1 MRQWIDLIFNL
12 FSPFAKNPPQIDIL
26 VKGIFG
32 TYVSLCT
39 ERKCDK
45 RAKSKRQCWAQ
56 FSWSLVW
63 DAGTRAVFTVSKGE
77 VHICFREIL
86 TYSCIVLHFNGTLL
100 IWLKGGVPQ
109 PHYLVRFERESS
121 RLDQNVPPHGC
132 IFRATLAA
140 EAGDVNENC
149 PLLELLNK
157 YLIAEMLL
165 ASSLFSSF
173 MEESVVLT
181 TINDV
186 LLPSLLSVGCLW
198 KFCLCGA

>member
-1 MRQWIDLIFNL
+1 MNWFNFQL
-12 FSPFAKNPPQIDIL
+12 VFPFCKKKPTQADIL

-32 TYVSLCT
+32 TYVSICT

-56 FSWSLVW
+56 FCWSLVW
-63 DAGTRAVFTVSKGE
+63 DAGMRAVFTISKRE
-77 VHICFREIL
+77 VHTCFREIL
-86 TYSCIVLHFNGTLL
+86 TYSCIVLHFNGTLQ
-100 IWLKGGVPQ
+100 IWLKGAVPQ
-109 PHYLVRFERESS
+109 PHYLVCFERESG

-132 IFRATLAA
+132 IVRATLAA
-140 EAGDVNENC
+140 ETGDVNENC
-149 PLLELLNK
+149 SLLELLNK
-157 YLIAEMLL
+157 YLIVKMLL
-165 ASSLFSSF
+165 GSSLFSSF

-186 LLPSLLSVGCLW
+186 LLLSLLSTGCLW